1 MSITWDYFK
10 SKTLDLKFL
19 GLPYP
24 GATLR
29 QVRYLHLSKY
39 QCIYNSCACVAG
51 LSRDLLLSCAPVLH
65 IEPMLL
71 VTAV

>member
-24 GATLR
+24 GAALR
-29 QVRYLHLSKY
+29 QVRYLYLSKY
-39 QCIYNSCACVAG
+39 QCIYNSCACVAD
-51 LSRDLLLSCAPVLH
+51 LSRDLLLFRAQ
-65 IEPMLL
+65 LL
-71 VTAV
+71 SH